1 MNPIYANLPTT
12 IFEVM
17 SGLARET
24 GAINL
29 GQGFPDEPGPEAVR
43 RKAAEAVVSGWN
55 QYPPM
60 RGLPEL
66 REAVAGH
73 YKRFQGLD
81 LDWQSEVTVTS
92 GATEALAA
100 SIFALISPGDEVVLF
115 QPLYDAYAPLIR
127 RAGGT
132 IRLVRLEPPDW
143 RITRQALEVAFTPK
157 TRLVVFNNPLN
168 PAAVV
173 FPAEELALLAEFCVS
188 HDAGAICDEVWEQV
202 VFDNHTH
209 ASMLGIPGMR
219 ERTVKIGSAG
229 KMFALTGWKVGFVCA
244 CPELS
249 AGIAKAH
256 QFLTFTTPP
265 NLQAAVAGGV
275 VRLAELR
282 WVVRGPCP
290 GDLGRSLAR
299 PAGARPYGRW
309 VEAAAQRRNLFPE
322 CRSGRLRHRDGRSGV
337 LSEGRERLRG
347 RLNPGFQLL
356 RGRAGDQRYAPMLRK
371 TGRHPGPGGGTT
383 GPGAA
388 NCHPRLSIRLRP
400 RFRPIPTA
408 PLSFACHASELFS
421 PGTRFAELPVSRLR
435 VERREWMERG

>member
-29 GQGFPDEPGPEAVR
+29 GQGFPDEPGPLAVR
-43 RKAAEAVVSGWN
+43 RKAAEAAVSGWN

-66 REAVAGH
+66 REAVAAH

-132 IRLVRLEPPDW
+132 VRLVRLEPPDW
-143 RITRQALEVAFTPK
+143 RITRAALEAAFTPK

-173 FPAEELALLAEFCVS
+173 YPTDELALLAEFCIA
-188 HDAGAICDEVWEQV
+188 HDATLISDEVWEQV
-202 VFDNHTH
+202 VFDNQIHV
-209 ASMLGIPGMR
+209 SMLSLPHMR

-244 CPELS
+244 CPALS
-249 AGIAKAH
+249 AVIAKAH

-265 NLQAAVAGGV
+265 NLQAAVAWGLANSDEWFQTMPKGLQRSRD
-275 VRLAELR
+275 RLAEGLR
-282 WVVRGPCP
+282 AEGFAPLASGGTYFLNV
-290 GDLGRSLAR
+290 DLRASGIELDDQAFCLRAVKESGVASIPVSSFYEADPVTNVMRLCFAKRDDVLDQAVDRLAR
-299 PAGARPYGRW
+299 AR
-309 VEAAAQRRNLFPE
+309 
-322 CRSGRLRHRDGRSGV
+322 RL
-337 LSEGRERLRG
+337 
-347 RLNPGFQLL
+347 
-356 RGRAGDQRYAPMLRK
+356 
-371 TGRHPGPGGGTT
+371 TT
-383 GPGAA
+383 G
-388 NCHPRLSIRLRP
+388 
-400 RFRPIPTA
+400 
-408 PLSFACHASELFS
+408 
-421 PGTRFAELPVSRLR
+421 
-435 VERREWMERG
+435 